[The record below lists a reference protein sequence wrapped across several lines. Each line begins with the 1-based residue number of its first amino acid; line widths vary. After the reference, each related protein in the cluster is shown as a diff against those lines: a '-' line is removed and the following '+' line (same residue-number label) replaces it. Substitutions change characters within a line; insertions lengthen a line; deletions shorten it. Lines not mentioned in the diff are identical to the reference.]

1 MPGYDTDTTC
11 LVKKNVSWSCKNEVE
26 ELDVTEVSCR
36 EKCIATPS
44 CSFFGTQKLVNGISC
59 KICEYGKIS
68 GDDDDRSAGFCPKY
82 SDANLDSPIPSNPNP
97 EQTRFWCQKG
107 NNGTIG
113 RFPYN
118 YEGVT
123 YTEPA
128 LIKNKHWCGFQDS
141 GSTVTY
147 YWLDEWL
154 TNGNRVPQTSSGP
167 GLVEC
172 ELCTGEKKLGR

>member
-1 MPGYDTDTTC
+1 MTGYDTDTTC
-11 LVKKNVSWSCKNEVE
+11 LVKKNVYWSCKNVVE
-26 ELDVTEVSCR
+26 ELDVTEDSCR
-36 EKCIATPS
+36 EKCIETPS
-44 CSFFGTQKLVNGISC
+44 CSFFGTQKLENGISC
-59 KICEYGKIS
+59 KICEHGKIS
-68 GDDDDRSAGFCPKY
+68 GHDDEKSAGFCPKHN
-82 SDANLDSPIPSNPNP
+82 DTNLDSPIPSNPNP

-128 LIKNKHWCGFQDS
+128 VIGNKHWCGFQDS
-141 GSTVTY
+141 GSIVTY

-172 ELCTGEKKLGR
+172 ELCTGEKKSI